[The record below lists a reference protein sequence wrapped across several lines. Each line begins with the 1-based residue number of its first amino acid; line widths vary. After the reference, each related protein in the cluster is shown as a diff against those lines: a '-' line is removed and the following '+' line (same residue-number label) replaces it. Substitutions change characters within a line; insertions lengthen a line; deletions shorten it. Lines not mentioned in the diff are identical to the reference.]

1 MHARI
6 GRAEPSCDP
15 VEGLF
20 RNNRIP
26 IRDGERAYVREPA
39 PDPRET
45 CRFCLIPP
53 LEPSED
59 RFARGN
65 IRGNIQIVHSVHS
78 VQIRGRSGRI
88 GRI

>member
-1 MHARI
+1 M
-6 GRAEPSCDP
+6 S
-15 VEGLF
+15 
-20 RNNRIP
+20 
-26 IRDGERAYVREPA
+26 
-39 PDPRET
+39 

-65 IRGNIQIVHSVHS
+65 IRGNIQIVHCVHFI
-78 VQIRGRSGRI
+78 QIRGQIGRSGRI